1 MPEVCEAAPL
11 DRDHLPDRRLRV
23 REAADA
29 ADPVELGSLAVA
41 ARGEAVRATSAA
53 GQRER
58 ERGHSEPPQDGLS
71 VTVPFH
77 TSVSSQS

>member
-1 MPEVCEAAPL
+1 MKQFVLGYHGSSARIL
-11 DRDHLPDRRLRV
+11 SV
-23 REAADA
+23 F
-29 ADPVELGSLAVA
+29 ELGSLAVA
-41 ARGEAVRATSAA
+41 ARGEAVRPTSAA